1 MKSVSMSGSPR
12 ASVGKKDAKKL
23 RTEGKVPCVLYGGA
37 EQVSFSVDEKQFKS
51 LVYTPDVHTV
61 EIDVN
66 GKKYKAILQ
75 DLQTHP
81 VTDKIIHADFVEVV
95 SGKPV
100 IMSLP
105 VRTTGTA
112 PGVKAGGKLLKKLR
126 KVSAKGTI
134 DKMPDAITI
143 EIGNMNIG
151 DAVTVRDLKYDGI
164 TFLTPASSTIV
175 TCQVT
180 RNVAEEE
187 PAKTAAAT
195 PAAGAPAAAATPAA
209 APAKDEKKK

>member
-12 ASVGKKDAKKL
+12 VSVGKKDAKKL

-37 EQVSFSVDEKQFKS
+37 EQLSFSVEEKAFKP
-51 LVYTPDVHTV
+51 LVYTPEVHTV
-61 EIDVN
+61 ALDVN
-66 GKKYKAILQ
+66 GKSYTAILQ
-75 DLQTHP
+75 DIQMHP

-100 IMSLP
+100 TLSLP
-105 VRTTGTA
+105 VKTTGTA

-126 KVSAKGTI
+126 RVSVKGTI
-134 DKMPDAITI
+134 DKMPEAITI

-151 DAVTVRDLKYDGI
+151 DAVHVGDMKIDGL
-164 TFLTPASSTIV
+164 TFLDPANATIV
-175 TCQVT
+175 TCLVT
-180 RNVAEEE
+180 RNVEEE
-187 PAKTAAAT
+187 PSKTAA
-195 PAAGAPAAAATPAA
+195 PAAGAAAAAAPAA

>member
-12 ASVGKKDAKKL
+12 VNVGKKDAKLL

-37 EQVSFSVDEKQFKS
+37 EQLSFSVEEKQFKP

-61 EIDVN
+61 ALDVN
-66 GKKYKAILQ
+66 GKSYTAILQ
-75 DLQTHP
+75 DIQMHP

-100 IMSLP
+100 TLSLP

-126 KVSAKGTI
+126 RVSVKGTI
-134 DKMPDAITI
+134 DKMPEAITI

-151 DAVTVRDLKYDGI
+151 DAVTVRDMKIEGL
-164 TFLTPASSTIV
+164 TFLTPANSTII
-175 TCQVT
+175 TCLVT
-180 RNVAEEE
+180 RNVEE
-187 PAKTAAAT
+187 A
-195 PAAGAPAAAATPAA
+195 APAAAPAKAAAAAPAAA

>member
-12 ASVGKKDAKKL
+12 VSVGKKDAKKL

-37 EQVSFSVDEKQFKS
+37 EQVSFSVDEKQFKH
-51 LVYTPDVHTV
+51 LVYTPDINTV
-61 EIDVN
+61 NLDLD
-66 GKKYKAILQ
+66 GKTYTAILQ
-75 DLQTHP
+75 DMQTHP

-100 IMSLP
+100 TVNLP
-105 VRTTGTA
+105 IRTTGTA

-126 KVSAKGTI
+126 RVSVKGPI
-134 DKMPDAITI
+134 DKMPEAITVDI
-143 EIGNMNIG
+143 STMNIS
-151 DAVTVRDLKYDGI
+151 DAVTVRDLKYDGL

-180 RNVAEEE
+180 RNVEEE
-187 PAKTAAAT
+187 PSKTAAA
-195 PAAGAPAAAATPAA
+195 PAAGAAAAAPAAAA
-209 APAKDEKKK
+209 KDDKKK

>member
-1 MKSVSMSGSPR
+1 MKSVAMSGSPR
-12 ASVGKKDAKKL
+12 ASVGKKDAKAL
-23 RTEGKVPCVLYGGA
+23 RSKGLVPCVIYGGA
-37 EQVSFSVDEKQFKS
+37 EQVSFSVEEKQFKS
-51 LVYTPDVHTV
+51 LVYTPDVHTA
-61 EIDVN
+61 EIDIN
-66 GKKYKAILQ
+66 GKKYNAILK

-81 VTDKIIHADFVEVV
+81 VTDKIIHADFVEIV

-100 IMSLP
+100 TMSLP

-126 KVSAKGTI
+126 RVEAKGVI
-134 DKMPDAITI
+134 EKMPDAITI
-143 EIGNMNIG
+143 DISEMNIG
-151 DAVTVRDLKYDGI
+151 GTVTVRDLKYDGI

-187 PAKTAAAT
+187 PAKTAAA
-195 PAAGAPAAAATPAA
+195 PAAGAAAAAAPAA